1 MGLVSCCPVQTFL
14 PGHQIVATGTGSP
27 AQLCRTLGFEFTD
40 KSLLVH
46 ALTHSSV
53 ENLADTNNYER
64 LEFLGDRVLGLVVCD
79 FLMRSY
85 PFEDEGALSR
95 RLSGLVDLDTLSSV
109 ASSIELE
116 NYIIHGGG
124 TSLNVSIMADV
135 MEAIFG
141 AIYCDGGL
149 EQARYVIEKLICTL
163 ADEVK
168 FPPTDSKTA
177 LQEWAQGEKLGL
189 PYYKEV
195 ARSGPDHQPVFSIE
209 VFVEGWTTCL
219 GKGSSK
225 RSAEQA
231 AAAMMLKR
239 VRTNLND

>member
-1 MGLVSCCPVQTFL
+1 M
-14 PGHQIVATGTGSP
+14 
-27 AQLCRTLGFEFTD
+27 RT
-40 KSLLVH
+40 KS
-46 ALTHSSV
+46 
-53 ENLADTNNYER
+53 NER

-85 PFEDEGALSR
+85 PVEDEGALSR
-95 RLSGLVDLDTLSSV
+95 RLSGLVDRDTLSSV

-124 TSLNVSIMADV
+124 TSLNGSIKADV

-149 EQARYVIEKLICTL
+149 EQARYIIEKLICTL

-195 ARSGPDHQPVFSIE
+195 ARSGPDHQPVFSVE

-219 GKGSSK
+219 GEGSSK

-239 VRTNLND
+239 VRTNFND